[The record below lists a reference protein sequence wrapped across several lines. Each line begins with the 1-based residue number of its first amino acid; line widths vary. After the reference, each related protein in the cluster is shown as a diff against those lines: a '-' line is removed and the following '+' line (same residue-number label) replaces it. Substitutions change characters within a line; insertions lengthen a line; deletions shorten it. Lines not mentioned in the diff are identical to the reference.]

1 MQTRFRVKG
10 HAAGSGH
17 FTQRTCK
24 SGLTHSKYKHVGP
37 NLVSLVHLKAA
48 IRLAVCLMSVMKLH
62 RMFGVQSDHSFKGL

>member
-1 MQTRFRVKG
+1 MLQAQVTSLRER
-10 HAAGSGH
+10 
-17 FTQRTCK
+17 
-24 SGLTHSKYKHVGP
+24 GLTHSKYKHVGP